1 MIGIFINIRKNVGAI
16 FQQILSG
23 FLIHESGDKIV
34 MENGDSYVTE
44 DN

>member
-1 MIGIFINIRKNVGAI
+1 MLGIYVNIRKNIGAI
-16 FQQILSG
+16 FQNILSG

-34 MENGDSYVTE
+34 SENGDSYITE

>member
-1 MIGIFINIRKNVGAI
+1 MLGIYVNIRKNIGAI
-16 FQQILSG
+16 FQNILSG

-34 MENGDSYVTE
+34 SENGDSYVTE